1 MVTGDTFDFVK
12 NVLISSEKEKKFF
25 IDKIYEFEKM
35 MNKPID
41 TKTRLNLFDN
51 VRRAEYYYNINSLDY
66 NVEDMLAVMESS
78 GWNIDESEIT
88 PKDLN
93 KREKELLGLFGGV
106 SYKVIGL
113 RKFIKEQ
120 NIEKKVS
127 GVRLTKTLKKYLE
140 NKQNDC
146 M

>member
-1 MVTGDTFDFVK
+1 
-12 NVLISSEKEKKFF
+12 
-25 IDKIYEFEKM
+25 M

-41 TKTRLNLFDN
+41 TKTRLSLFDN